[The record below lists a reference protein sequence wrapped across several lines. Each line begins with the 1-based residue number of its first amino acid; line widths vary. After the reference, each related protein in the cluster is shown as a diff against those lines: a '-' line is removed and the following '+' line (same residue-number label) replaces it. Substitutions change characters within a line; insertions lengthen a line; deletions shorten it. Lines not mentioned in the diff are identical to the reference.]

1 MTLTQNY
8 PQLKKIPHWLTAF
21 FVVLLAITLAQLL
34 WMVSTPKDKSVAQ
47 VTSPQSNTVL
57 KRKQQ
62 PNYGK
67 IIARQH
73 LFGLLEK
80 KPVVVAPPP
89 TKVAVNKKPAVVV
102 PKLNVKLF
110 GIMSYSNQSS
120 GYVLLSYN
128 RKPQAVYA
136 INEALDEND
145 KEKKVF
151 IKSIS
156 AEKVVISNHGNL
168 EEFSLPKP
176 AGSKSKNT
184 VAIAANAS
192 VNNPAPS
199 ASAAVRS
206 RARAPNDFMLGQP
219 VASATSP
226 HPSKAVKAKK
236 TDSFSLKNMSEFRNK
251 VMADPSKLM
260 EIASAAPYSKNGQ
273 IVGFRVRAGKNRR
286 AFRQLGLRN
295 GDIVKEVNGIALDST
310 EKGIMLMSDLAGASE
325 LSITVLRGKREVQ
338 LPTLHF

>member
-21 FVVLLAITLAQLL
+21 FVVLLAITLAQLFWIIL
-34 WMVSTPKDKSVAQ
+34 TPKEKAITQ
-47 VTSPQSNTVL
+47 ITSPQNNTVFKH
-57 KRKQQ
+57 KRQ

-67 IIARQH
+67 IIARHH
-73 LFGLLEK
+73 LFGVLEK
-80 KPVVVAPPP
+80 KPIVVPPLP
-89 TKVAVNKKPAVVV
+89 AKVAVTKKPAIVV

-136 INEALDEND
+136 INEALDKKD

-156 AEKVVISNHGNL
+156 AEKVVISNHGHL

-176 AGSKSKNT
+176 IGSNGKNT

-192 VNNPAPS
+192 VNNPTPS
-199 ASAAVRS
+199 ASAAIRN
-206 RARAPNDFMLGQP
+206 RARTPNNFIPNRPIAPSIP
-219 VASATSP
+219 AHS
-226 HPSKAVKAKK
+226 SKAVR
-236 TDSFSLKNMSEFRNK
+236 TTNLFSSNNMSEFRDK

-260 EIASAAPYSKNGQ
+260 EIATAAPYSKNGQ
-273 IVGFRVRAGKNRR
+273 IIGFRVRAGKNRR

-310 EKGIMLMSDLAGASE
+310 EKGMMLMSDLAGASE